1 VDLPLWKIFIF
12 SFAICAKFTLEKG
25 ISPNFQP
32 FYFIDLMTENPKFE
46 GKKQKNQKKK
56 KNKKTNK
63 PKIS

>member
-1 VDLPLWKIFIF
+1 
-12 SFAICAKFTLEKG
+12 
-25 ISPNFQP
+25 
-32 FYFIDLMTENPKFE
+32 MTENPKFE